1 VTRVLEGSLDGSG
14 VRVGIAAARWNQAIT
29 DRLVD
34 GAVHHLEKLGAEVL
48 VLRVPGALELPVA
61 SKKLAEAGYDAIV
74 AIGTVIKGDTD
85 HYDIVV
91 RESARGLTR
100 VSLETGVPVAN
111 AILAVHDYEH
121 AVERAGSGEANKGV
135 EAAEAAVRMV
145 TALRDLGNLGM
156 GDIS

>member
-14 VRVGIAAARWNQAIT
+14 IRVGIAAARWNQTIT

-34 GAVHHLEKLGAEVL
+34 GAVNRLEKLGAEVL

-100 VSLETGVPVAN
+100 VSLDTGIPVAN

-145 TALRDLGNLGM
+145 TALRELGTPGM

>member
-1 VTRVLEGSLDGSG
+1 MTRVLEGSLDGSG
-14 VRVGIAAARWNQAIT
+14 VRVGIAAARWNQVIT

-34 GAVHHLEKLGAEVL
+34 GAVSRLGELGAEVI

-74 AIGTVIKGDTD
+74 AIGTVIKGETD

-91 RESARGLTR
+91 RESAQGLAR
-100 VSLETGVPVAN
+100 VSLDTGVPVAN

-135 EAAEAAVRMV
+135 EAADAAVRMV
-145 TALRDLGNLGM
+145 TALRELANPDT